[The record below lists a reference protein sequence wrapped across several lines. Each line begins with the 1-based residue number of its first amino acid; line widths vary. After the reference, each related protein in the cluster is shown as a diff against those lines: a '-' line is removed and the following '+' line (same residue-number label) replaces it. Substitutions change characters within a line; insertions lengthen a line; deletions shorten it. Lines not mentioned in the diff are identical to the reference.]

1 MSRILVRKQDGPK
14 IAPTIGPG
22 GAGISFILGG
32 GGVMDTDSEKFI
44 QAYGEKGSPSHERA
58 KRMQEL
64 GGYARLGLGAAGA
77 LNSAYD
83 QMASGQPGLGRAIG
97 SGAMSGY
104 YGSAGLED
112 FAARLGQRFG
122 RKLSDKN
129 PRITASNRLL
139 ADPKVTA
146 EQRYRDSVN
155 EFEAGRDPNITPSSP
170 PPADFT
176 EIDEPNAQMVPPQP
190 QLSPPTGLPT
200 YDQNLTAHSNAR
212 KVRGMEGDPMA
223 QVEEDFGDRTPVD
236 DPTMDRIMERFG

>member
-14 IAPTIGPG
+14 VAPTIGSG
-22 GAGISFILGG
+22 GAGLSFILEGG
-32 GGVMDTDSEKFI
+32 GAMDPDSEKFI
-44 QAYGEKGSPSHERA
+44 QAYGEKGSPRHERA
-58 KRMQEL
+58 KRMQQL

-77 LNSAYD
+77 VNSAYN
-83 QMASGQPGLGRAIG
+83 QMASGQPGLGGAIG

-122 RKLSDKN
+122 RPLSDKN

-146 EQRYRDSVN
+146 EQRYQDSVN
-155 EFEAGRDPNITPSSP
+155 EFEAGRDSNITPSPP

-176 EIDEPNAQMVPPQP
+176 EIDESNAQMVPPQP
-190 QLSPPTGLPT
+190 QLSPPQAIPT
-200 YDQNLTAHSNAR
+200 FDQTRVASPTVR
-212 KVRGMEGDPMA
+212 KPVKVTGDPMSRI
-223 QVEEDFGDRTPVD
+223 QSDFGDPVPD
-236 DPTMDRIMERFG
+236 ETMDRIMERFG

>member
-14 IAPTIGPG
+14 VAPTIGSG
-22 GAGISFILGG
+22 GAGLSFILEGG
-32 GGVMDTDSEKFI
+32 SSMDPDSEKFI
-44 QAYGEKGSPSHERA
+44 QAYGEKGSPRHERA
-58 KRMQEL
+58 KRMQQL

-77 LNSAYD
+77 VNSAYN
-83 QMASGQPGLGRAIG
+83 QMASGQPGLGGAIG

-122 RKLSDKN
+122 RPLSDKN

-155 EFEAGRDPNITPSSP
+155 EFEAGRDPNITPYQP

-176 EIDEPNAQMVPPQP
+176 EIAEPNA

-212 KVRGMEGDPMA
+212 KVRVMEGDPMSRI
-223 QVEEDFGDRTPVD
+223 QSEFGDQTPVD